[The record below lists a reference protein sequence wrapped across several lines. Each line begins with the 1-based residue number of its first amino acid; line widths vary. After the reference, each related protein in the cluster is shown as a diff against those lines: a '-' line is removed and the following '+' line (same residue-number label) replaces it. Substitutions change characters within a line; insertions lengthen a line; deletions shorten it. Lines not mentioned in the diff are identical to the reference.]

1 MNNWMVPYRI
11 KFFSV
16 STRNPRWPL
25 PQDNCNMGP
34 YSETV
39 KLFSSETTKHL
50 NANWLECAMDIP
62 LQNVWFCVHPN
73 AKMAATEGHSFN
85 IGSYGT
91 MEMKKI
97 ELLVNPN

>member
-1 MNNWMVPYRI
+1 
-11 KFFSV
+11 
-16 STRNPRWPL
+16 
-25 PQDNCNMGP
+25 MGP
-34 YSETV
+34 YGETV

-91 MEMKKI
+91 MAMKKI